1 MVTAITLPASH
12 RASTLTRPTAV
23 SRVTVVTGST
33 IGMRPVSSSAVTVQ
47 IVLLPDMG
55 VKAPCSITMI
65 ATSARGS
72 EGVSASTAHSPG

>member
-1 MVTAITLPASH
+1 MAEGKA
-12 RASTLTRPTAV
+12 A
-23 SRVTVVTGST
+23 VVTGST
-33 IGMRPVSSSAVTVQ
+33 IGMRPVSSSAVTVH

-72 EGVSASTAHSPG
+72 DGVSASTAHNPG